1 MTIELPQQ
9 TRAYNDNGVIWLIK
23 GERLY
28 QIDNETMLRY
38 GKSALYNYMMQR
50 LKTMKEMEYS
60 KVQQI
65 KTNLLKNINELID

>member
-38 GKSALYNYMMQR
+38 GESALYNYMMQR

-60 KVQQI
+60 KVQEI

>member
-60 KVQQI
+60 KVQEI